1 MKKMKVMTILGT
13 RPEIIRLSRVMERL
27 DRYTDHVIVHTG
39 QNWDYELNEVFFEDL
54 GVRKPDHFLGVGGGS
69 LGETLGG
76 ILSHTEKVLAEEKP
90 EAVLILGDTNSAI
103 SAIMARRMKIPV
115 FHMEAGNRS
124 FDRNVPEETNRRL
137 VDHIADFNLVYT
149 EHARRHLLSEGLEHR
164 RINITGSPMRE
175 VLEHYR
181 SQIEASDVLAR
192 MDLKSRKYFIVSLH
206 REENVDSPKRLT
218 ILVETLNEIAETYGY
233 PVIVSTHPRT
243 RKRLDALGL
252 SFHAAV
258 LDAKPFGF
266 HDYNHLQ
273 MNAFCAIS
281 DSGTIAEEAS
291 ILGFP
296 AITPRDAIERPEGLD
311 VGCLIMTGLDKG
323 TILSGIEAIT
333 QGFAERAAAGL
344 PHPVPADYCVTNTAE
359 RVVNLILGT
368 ARLSNAWDGI
378 RINENS

>member
-1 MKKMKVMTILGT
+1 MKQLKVMTILGT

-27 DRYTDHVIVHTG
+27 DRYTEHVVVHTG

-76 ILSHTEKVLAEEKP
+76 ILTETERVLAEEKP
-90 EAVLILGDTNSAI
+90 DAVVILGDTNSAI
-103 SAIMARRMKIPV
+103 SAIMARRMKIPIY
-115 FHMEAGNRS
+115 HMEAGNRS

-164 RINITGSPMRE
+164 RIHLTGSPMRE

-181 SQIEASDVLAR
+181 EQIEVSDVLER
-192 MDLKSRKYFIVSLH
+192 LRLKRREYFIVSLH
-206 REENVDSPKRLT
+206 REENVDSKERLGSL
-218 ILVETLNEIAETYGY
+218 IEVLNEIAETFGF
-233 PVIVSTHPRT
+233 PVILSTHPRT
-243 RKRLDALGL
+243 RKRLDAAGI
-252 SFHAAV
+252 SFHPLV
-258 LDAKPFGF
+258 QDAKPFGF
-266 HDYNHLQ
+266 HDYNNLQ
-273 MNAFCAIS
+273 LNAFCAIS

-311 VGCLIMTGLDKG
+311 VGCLIMTGLRG
-323 TILSGIEAIT
+323 EAIIEAINAVT
-333 QGFAERAAAGL
+333 RMFAEREAAGA
-344 PHPVPADYCVTNTAE
+344 PHPVPADYTIPNTSE
-359 RVVNLILGT
+359 RVTALVLGT
-368 ARLSNAWDGI
+368 ARVSNSWDGI
-378 RINENS
+378 RYNDIT